1 MRTKIITTSL
11 FTFLLFSNVFGQ
23 SIIRESVR
31 NGDFSQG
38 NIPGDFYSDLFDA
51 DSIVNLMISGN
62 LCHMSTGGKYY
73 VGNNQDVYE
82 CNGTI
87 RQGTKFS
94 PDWGTF
100 GMTGSADNMMFVD
113 AVGGSPVVWGQTVDV
128 FENQVY
134 TISFW
139 INIIYSPEPFI
150 GATIN
155 GVNVPLNKSNQ
166 IELTGEMIRVR
177 IENGQVIT
185 DANGVGIRDTTIG
198 TANWI
203 QYTGEWTSNDTAMAE
218 IKLRPYGD
226 ANLSTPTGMMGY
238 DFALD
243 NISLINSCQNIHGA
257 NAYVIDFNLMDTIN
271 LCETGGEIELNPHIP
286 LGEESNASVTWYI
299 GQGNDATLI
308 DSGSFSKTIT
318 SPGYYTVNV
327 DDPDNACVQGK
338 SIVVVEDIEI
348 DINDVELCMPSV
360 VTLDAGIHPSSAF
373 SIDWTGPSGT
383 GSEGVYDVTD
393 EGTHTLTINPLNGH
407 DGCSAVDTF
416 DVVSFLPE
424 IDTVTYCDGG
434 GVDVTLALNDGK
446 NYKWSLNK
454 NMSNPIG
461 TGSSVNYSVPDG
473 SDSAIHVWIQNAE
486 TTPVGTIG
494 NNFASVMSSY
504 SSVLTTDF
512 TAHKNIVIKSAIMG
526 MYAWTGDCTHEG
538 KTNVTV
544 ELIDALNNDELV
556 SSTVVEVR
564 CGATEN
570 IYLNLHV
577 PDGKYKL
584 KATSSAEFLTS
595 ILFSG
600 SAELYSIDEVI
611 DITGYSAYTYGA
623 FGNMEIE
630 ESNACDP
637 VPIILIPEYCG
648 GITNIEGENIDDAQE
663 INIYP
668 NPVMDYI
675 QIQTEKESK
684 IKRLQLVNI
693 LGETLYEGEF
703 QSRISVSQLET
714 GIYFLKIKNENSG
727 IEKTVKIIKR

>member
-1 MRTKIITTSL
+1 
-11 FTFLLFSNVFGQ
+11 
-23 SIIRESVR
+23 
-31 NGDFSQG
+31 
-38 NIPGDFYSDLFDA
+38 
-51 DSIVNLMISGN
+51 
-62 LCHMSTGGKYY
+62 
-73 VGNNQDVYE
+73 
-82 CNGTI
+82 
-87 RQGTKFS
+87 
-94 PDWGTF
+94 
-100 GMTGSADNMMFVD
+100 
-113 AVGGSPVVWGQTVDV
+113 
-128 FENQVY
+128 
-134 TISFW
+134 
-139 INIIYSPEPFI
+139 
-150 GATIN
+150 
-155 GVNVPLNKSNQ
+155 
-166 IELTGEMIRVR
+166 
-177 IENGQVIT
+177 
-185 DANGVGIRDTTIG
+185 
-198 TANWI
+198 
-203 QYTGEWTSNDTAMAE
+203 
-218 IKLRPYGD
+218 
-226 ANLSTPTGMMGY
+226 
-238 DFALD
+238 
-243 NISLINSCQNIHGA
+243 
-257 NAYVIDFNLMDTIN
+257 
-271 LCETGGEIELNPHIP
+271 
-286 LGEESNASVTWYI
+286 
-299 GQGNDATLI
+299 
-308 DSGSFSKTIT
+308 
-318 SPGYYTVNV
+318 
-327 DDPDNACVQGK
+327 PDNACVQGK
-338 SIVVVEDIEI
+338 SIVVVEDVEIE
-348 DINDVELCMPSV
+348 INDVELCMPSV
-360 VTLDAGIHPSSAF
+360 VTLDAEIHPNSAF

-630 ESNACDP
+630 ESHACDP